1 METGNIIALISR
13 IHDNAHH
20 FITKKLQE
28 QGIGD
33 IVPSHGGILAS
44 LYQYGPMSMK
54 ELAQRVHRKKN
65 TLTVL
70 VEKLINLGYIARSTV
85 PGDRRVSMISLTD
98 KAKQIQA
105 NFEEISREL
114 INKVYQDV
122 SAEEKICLVT
132 LLQKVDKN
140 FLF

>member
-13 IHDNAHH
+13 INDNAHH
-20 FITKKLQE
+20 FITKKLRE

-33 IVPSHGGILAS
+33 IVPSHGEILAN
-44 LYQYGPMSMK
+44 LYQQGPMPMK
-54 ELAQRVHRKKN
+54 ELAERVRRKKN

-70 VEKLINLGYIARSTV
+70 VEKLIKLGYITRSAV
-85 PGDRRVSMISLTD
+85 PGDRRVCMISLTD
-98 KAKQIQA
+98 KAKQMQR

-114 INKVYQDV
+114 INKAYQEV
-122 SAEEKICLVT
+122 SAEEKIRLIT